1 MYIQKYYKHI
11 NIQEAKA
18 TGENKL
24 VPFLLF
30 WANSMPK
37 RLQMV
42 IKAKGIVT
50 KY

>member
-1 MYIQKYYKHI
+1 MKVYTLMYIQKYYKHI

-30 WANSMPK
+30 WG
-37 RLQMV
+37 Q
-42 IKAKGIVT
+42 
-50 KY
+50 